1 MSNVV
6 VAEDEALRAGP
17 PNAFNHRIVIERVG
31 KDRAAWHQPTKRAE
45 GREIRNPA

>member
-31 KDRAAWHQPTKRAE
+31 KDGAALHKPTQRAE